1 MSDFWHNY
9 CGPFST
15 PDINPKYTVS
25 KKRTLILFIIL
36 NFFLRLPTYIFHLV
50 LQSGCIRHC
59 GRQRLHPD
67 LRVYPDRSVWC
78 RFKHMYNNG
87 TISGW
92 LRGSVR
98 NGKRGVIHEL
108 IIFVKIV
115 LKQIIQ
121 YTQSTCTSVSNATDL
136 IYLISLSTSFISSE
150 TDSMKFDKTN
160 NEFSNKYQI

>member
-1 MSDFWHNY
+1 
-9 CGPFST
+9 
-15 PDINPKYTVS
+15 
-25 KKRTLILFIIL
+25 
-36 NFFLRLPTYIFHLV
+36 
-50 LQSGCIRHC
+50 
-59 GRQRLHPD
+59 
-67 LRVYPDRSVWC
+67 
-78 RFKHMYNNG
+78 MYNNG